1 MCDLEQCSFIPP
13 CDLQCSW
20 WNGKI
25 QEVTGPQTDVNQI
38 NAPCLCCGITQATN
52 AMKIF
57 AGVGAKGGNPGDSGF
72 DPVLTPPPIMP
83 TSQQLARCACH
94 ITLPA
99 GRPAPCG
106 SPPTGRWAVEQVFL
120 LHSGKQGQQAE
131 ISLLGWPVC
140 CTSKSIQVFIQ
151 FKLSCTFFGSF
162 FFFFSL
168 IVQLKMVSMHSE
180 KPICAPPICQKFP
193 QCHRWSSSSVHLI
206 DDGHLSPFPFSMPL
220 LSVCATFT
228 FNYFKLYKDSDL
240 HFCCFV
246 LSVFRFNI
254 GLTSLQEVM
263 EFC

>member
-1 MCDLEQCSFIPP
+1 MHPAFAVESHKLLMLWKY
-13 CDLQCSW
+13 LQESVRREAT
-20 WNGKI
+20 
-25 QEVTGPQTDVNQI
+25 QVTQG
-38 NAPCLCCGITQATN
+38 LTQ
-52 AMKIF
+52 F
-57 AGVGAKGGNPGDSGF
+57 S
-72 DPVLTPPPIMP
+72 LLLQSCPPPSSSP
-83 TSQQLARCACH
+83 DVHVTSPF
-94 ITLPA
+94 LPA
-99 GRPAPCG
+99 DL
-106 SPPTGRWAVEQVFL
+106 PPVAHLQ
-120 LHSGKQGQQAE
+120 QGDE
-131 ISLLGWPVC
+131 LWSRC
-140 CTSKSIQVFIQ
+140 FSSIQVSKDSRLRFHCLADLYVALLNPYR
-151 FKLSCTFFGSF
+151 FLFSLSFLVLFFGLF